1 MDSACTAVQSLD
13 VSHRFSHDNLHIR
26 FNSRFD
32 PPQASV
38 LINLLQR
45 YYQSC
50 KRIFIDVREVEQ
62 PNPVAAAALKAAFLH
77 ADYEPQQI
85 VFKGNS
91 GFALAISGNKVLLVP
106 ERSLKGTSAGVTA
119 RTAVAGTR
127 RRVPSP
133 RPRNIRP
140 GKNWG
145 FSRADCGK

>member
-91 GFALAISGNKVLLVP
+91 GFALAVSGNKVLLVP
-106 ERSLKGTSAGVTA
+106 EKKPEGHVCRGNCAHCRCGHKKARSESKTA
-119 RTAVAGTR
+119 
-127 RRVPSP
+127 
-133 RPRNIRP
+133 
-140 GKNWG
+140 
-145 FSRADCGK
+145 

>member
-26 FNSRFD
+26 FNSSFD

-106 ERSLKGTSAGVTA
+106 EKKPEGHVCRGNCAHCRCGHKKARSESKTA
-119 RTAVAGTR
+119 
-127 RRVPSP
+127 
-133 RPRNIRP
+133 
-140 GKNWG
+140 
-145 FSRADCGK
+145 

>member
-1 MDSACTAVQSLD
+1 MGSACTAVQSLD

-26 FNSRFD
+26 FKARFD
-32 PPQASV
+32 PPPASV

-50 KRIFIDVREVEQ
+50 KRIFIDVLEVEQ

-106 ERSLKGTSAGVTA
+106 EKKPEGHVCRGNCAHCRCGHKKARSESKTA
-119 RTAVAGTR
+119 
-127 RRVPSP
+127 
-133 RPRNIRP
+133 
-140 GKNWG
+140 
-145 FSRADCGK
+145 

>member
-26 FNSRFD
+26 FTSRFD

-62 PNPVAAAALKAAFLH
+62 PNPVAAAALKTAFLH

-91 GFALAISGNKVLLVP
+91 GFALAVSGNKVLLVP
-106 ERSLKGTSAGVTA
+106 EKKPEGHVCRGNCAHCRCGHKKARSESKTA
-119 RTAVAGTR
+119 
-127 RRVPSP
+127 
-133 RPRNIRP
+133 
-140 GKNWG
+140 
-145 FSRADCGK
+145 

>member
-91 GFALAISGNKVLLVP
+91 GFALAVSGNKVLLVP
-106 ERSLKGTSAGVTA
+106 EKK
-119 RTAVAGTR
+119 
-127 RRVPSP
+127 P
-133 RPRNIRP
+133 
-140 GKNWG
+140 
-145 FSRADCGK
+145 

>member
-38 LINLLQR
+38 LINLLHR

-106 ERSLKGTSAGVTA
+106 EKKPEGHVCRGNCAHCRCGHKKARSESKTA
-119 RTAVAGTR
+119 
-127 RRVPSP
+127 
-133 RPRNIRP
+133 
-140 GKNWG
+140 
-145 FSRADCGK
+145 

>member
-77 ADYEPQQI
+77 ADYQPQPI
-85 VFKGNS
+85 ELKPKS

-106 ERSLKGTSAGVTA
+106 EKKPEGHVCRGNCAHCRCGHKKARSESKTA
-119 RTAVAGTR
+119 
-127 RRVPSP
+127 
-133 RPRNIRP
+133 
-140 GKNWG
+140 
-145 FSRADCGK
+145 

>member
-1 MDSACTAVQSLD
+1 MGSACTAVQSLD

-85 VFKGNS
+85 GFKGNR

-106 ERSLKGTSAGVTA
+106 EKKPEGHVCRGNCAHCRCGHKKARSESKTA
-119 RTAVAGTR
+119 
-127 RRVPSP
+127 
-133 RPRNIRP
+133 
-140 GKNWG
+140 
-145 FSRADCGK
+145 